1 MTLHEEWRWI
11 VRKTWSFRLILLAAV
26 LSGLEVV
33 MPLVQSAIPAKVF
46 GIASFF
52 VTAGALVA
60 RVVAQQKE
68 EGGRRE

>member
-11 VRKTWSFRLILLAAV
+11 VRKAWSFRLILLAAV

-33 MPLVQSAIPAKVF
+33 MPRVQSDVPAKVF
-46 GIASFF
+46 GLASFV
-52 VTAGALVA
+52 VTAAALVA

-68 EGGRRE
+68 DGGRRE

>member
-11 VRKTWSFRLILLAAV
+11 VRKAWSFRLILLAAV

-33 MPLVQSAIPAKVF
+33 MPLVQSDVQAKVF
-46 GIASFF
+46 GLASFV
-52 VTAGALVA
+52 VTAAALVA

-68 EGGRRE
+68 DRGRRE